1 MSAVILRPTLQ
12 AVKPRFREA
21 NGVSKMTK
29 QITELGFW
37 LPSTRPHANLQFTPL
52 HGEWDLG
59 FLLDGYSE
67 TQPRQHLAEQGG
79 ISVAH
84 TLFSFEIRNALD

>member
-1 MSAVILRPTLQ
+1 MLREKLGFVVKGDAVTGRPEPTTENTVSAVILPPTLQ

-29 QITELGFW
+29 QITELGLW

-52 HGEWDLG
+52 HVE
-59 FLLDGYSE
+59 
-67 TQPRQHLAEQGG
+67 
-79 ISVAH
+79 
-84 TLFSFEIRNALD
+84 